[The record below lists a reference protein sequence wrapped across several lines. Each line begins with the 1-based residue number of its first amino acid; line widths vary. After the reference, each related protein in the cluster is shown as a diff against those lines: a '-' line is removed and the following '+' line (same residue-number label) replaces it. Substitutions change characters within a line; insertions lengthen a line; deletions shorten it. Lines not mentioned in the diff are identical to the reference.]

1 MYIFFRSH
9 DQYKKSWSKQNQARQ
24 KAIQKKKNLFT
35 TLDTRQSKTLAMQK
49 LITWIIIMNKMNRH
63 IEEINGNNIDILKK
77 HEELWDK
84 IWDLTRSITN
94 NSDNYNEKY
103 MKIKFN

>member
-1 MYIFFRSH
+1 
-9 DQYKKSWSKQNQARQ
+9 
-24 KAIQKKKNLFT
+24 
-35 TLDTRQSKTLAMQK
+35 
-49 LITWIIIMNKMNRH
+49 MNKMNRH

>member
-24 KAIQKKKNLFT
+24 KAIQKKKKLFT